1 VSGRD
6 LAIDLGT
13 SNTLV
18 YQPGGGVVFDEPT
31 ILAADRGG
39 HVLAVGHQAR
49 RMLRDNPGDLIPI
62 RPLQR
67 GAITDFELTR
77 QMIRLIL
84 KRVATG
90 RMFKPRVL
98 VCVTSSLTEVERKA
112 VEEAVVAAGGRSAF
126 LIEEPLAAAVG
137 AGLPIHEPL
146 GSLIADIGGGT
157 SEIAV
162 LAMGGIVLGR
172 SIPVGGLD
180 MDGAIQ
186 EHVRNRYGVVI
197 GDRTSERVK
206 IELGS
211 AYPAADAQGVEIRGR
226 EMGSGTPTV
235 VSLRPE
241 EVREALAGV
250 VASIVEATREAL
262 AESPPDLAQ
271 DVLDTGLFLTGGG
284 AMLRG
289 LPMRV
294 AQECEVPVH
303 LTEQPLA
310 TVVLGAGHLLESL
323 PDYGPFLAGQRSG

>member
-1 VSGRD
+1 VSRRD

-18 YQPGGGVVFDEPT
+18 YQPGRGIVFDQPT
-31 ILAADRGG
+31 ILAVERNGN
-39 HVLAVGHQAR
+39 VLAVGHEAR
-49 RMLRDNPGDLIPI
+49 KLLRENPGDLVPV
-62 RPLQR
+62 RPVQR
-67 GAITDFELTR
+67 GAITDFDLAR

-84 KRVATG
+84 RQVDMG

-98 VCVTSSLTEVERKA
+98 VCAVSSLTEVERKA
-112 VEEAVVAAGGRSAF
+112 LDQAVVAGGARSAT
-126 LIEEPLAAAVG
+126 LIEESLAAAVG
-137 AGLPIHEPL
+137 AGLPIHEPI
-146 GSLIADIGGGT
+146 GSLVVDVGGGT

-162 LAMGGIVLGR
+162 LAMGGVVLGR
-172 SIPVGGLD
+172 SAPVGGLD

-186 EHVRNRYGVVI
+186 LYVRNRYGVVI
-197 GDRTSERVK
+197 GDRTAERIK

-211 AYPAADAQGVEIRGR
+211 AYPAAQARMVEIRGR
-226 EMGSGTPTV
+226 EMGSGMPTV
-235 VSLRPE
+235 IPLGPE
-241 EVREALAGV
+241 EAREALAGV
-250 VASIVEATREAL
+250 VSSIVVATREAL

-289 LPMRV
+289 LDMRI

-310 TVVLGAGHLLESL
+310 TVVLGAGHLLESM
-323 PDYGPFLAGQRSG
+323 PDAGPFPVGQRRG